1 MLTTKKIVT
10 LKPKA
15 RRYQI
20 TDQFGLAL
28 RVQTT
33 GVKSWVLRIPRNG
46 SVKDITLGHWP
57 DISLMQAR
65 QMARTKRLELEL
77 EPPDSYT
84 LRDAFKFWCSKKKG
98 RILSYRDEKLRLEK
112 YIISKIG
119 NRQLDTITPPLII
132 RIVEPIEKSGKQST
146 VKRLLMRTREIFDMS
161 VNAGFISANPIAKIT
176 KVFPVPKVKHMPAVD
191 WKELPIVM
199 SQIEALAPPKY
210 RLLFYFSLATLLRPG
225 EVVSIRLNWINE
237 EAITIPAEC
246 MKMKRTH
253 RIPMTPFLISL
264 INEAKQIRKNKRSP
278 FLFPAPSA
286 NKPISSQAMAKWLHD
301 QDVFR
306 GRLVAHGLRQSADR
320 GLQTMM
326 CRLRLQRRVWRT
338 SLGLRSFERIN
349 EAIFS
354 HRDKKSCSAGTH
366 SFSNVLN
373 VLSY

>member
-20 TDQFGLAL
+20 TDQLGLVL

-46 SVKDITLGHWP
+46 GVKDITLGHWP

-225 EVVSIRLNWINE
+225 EVVSIRLNWIDAE
-237 EAITIPAEC
+237 SITIPAE
-246 MKMKRTH
+246 KMK
-253 RIPMTPFLISL
+253 
-264 INEAKQIRKNKRSP
+264 
-278 FLFPAPSA
+278 
-286 NKPISSQAMAKWLHD
+286 
-301 QDVFR
+301 
-306 GRLVAHGLRQSADR
+306 
-320 GLQTMM
+320 
-326 CRLRLQRRVWRT
+326 
-338 SLGLRSFERIN
+338 
-349 EAIFS
+349 
-354 HRDKKSCSAGTH
+354 
-366 SFSNVLN
+366 
-373 VLSY
+373 